1 MLAKSDIKNTSPLF
15 KSKLKLSTY
24 GKRYSKSIFAPPLE
38 FSPKAKPNNKE
49 KQHSE

>member
-1 MLAKSDIKNTSPLF
+1 MLAESDIKNTSPLF
-15 KSKLKLSTY
+15 KSKLKPSTY